1 MLIFGDGKFLKD
13 SPQIYMGLCN
23 LRVLRKLN
31 FVPILP
37 KYNSS
42 LLFNKAD
49 NYKMQNSLNP

>member
-49 NYKMQNSLNP
+49 N